1 MGPRRF
7 LNTWLFASVLAL
19 AACSPVTEA
28 PCPTP
33 TAETRLFM
41 NEEDGY
47 CFLYPAPYST
57 GVPHTIIINPAAG
70 PGDTL
75 GDAWMWIE
83 MENAVGRTAAQV
95 ADAEIGSAGSGFNI
109 GRFEVDIDG
118 GPAVVVDG
126 LPGPDAW
133 RRVFV
138 VHNERLY
145 TLTFL
150 PWVPNTAGAELS
162 PLEGLYTIIV
172 QTLRFPPPTKAIP
185 TATLAWGPD
194 HLPPPIVFEHPTDQ
208 QILDYEGD
216 YWFKVNDIA
225 GADGYLW
232 SFSQNGVVVWENL
245 RDEMGLT
252 AGGGYAILAG
262 SDAHSRF
269 APGPVEVSVRAQFGD
284 FLSDPVVITIIL
296 VAP

>member
-1 MGPRRF
+1 
-7 LNTWLFASVLAL
+7 
-19 AACSPVTEA
+19 
-28 PCPTP
+28 
-33 TAETRLFM
+33 M

-95 ADAEIGSAGSGFNI
+95 ADAEIGSAGSGLNI
-109 GRFEVDIDG
+109 GGFEVEIDG
-118 GPAVVVDG
+118 GAAVVVDG
-126 LPGPDAW
+126 LPGPDEW

-162 PLEGLYTIIV
+162 PLEELYTIIV

-185 TATLAWGPD
+185 TATLAWGPG
-194 HLPPPIVFEHPTDQ
+194 HLPPPLVFEYPTDRQ
-208 QILDYEGD
+208 VLDYEGD
-216 YWFKVNDIA
+216 YWFKVHNIA
-225 GADGYLW
+225 GAGYLW

-269 APGPVEVSVRAQFGD
+269 SPGPVEVSVRAQFGD
-284 FLSDPVVITIIL
+284 FHSDPVVITIIL